1 MKNYLKILADKFNQ
15 LNSQSPSATPTYL
28 KLVVTFKDDQEET
41 YIINNNE
48 AAFLIRSNLKNI
60 KSIYEEEVNNND

>member
-1 MKNYLKILADKFNQ
+1 MKNYLKILADKFTQ
-15 LNSQSPSATPTYL
+15 LNTPETTPTYL
-28 KLVVTFKDDQEET
+28 KLIITFKDDQEET

-60 KSIYEEEVNNND
+60 KSIYEEEVTNNV